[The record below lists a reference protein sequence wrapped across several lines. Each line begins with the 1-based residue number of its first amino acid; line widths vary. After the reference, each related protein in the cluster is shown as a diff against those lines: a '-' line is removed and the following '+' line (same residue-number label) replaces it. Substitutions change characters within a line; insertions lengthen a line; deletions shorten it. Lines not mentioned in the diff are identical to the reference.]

1 MLYNKTKKHH
11 NGRKSNVETRFR
23 IMQHLPRGRVG
34 RGDNERISRSIE
46 WCRTPRLGLDVVV
59 FAVAVVAGHLAS
71 LPGSNRYVSLMFDT
85 TIFFFSS
92 YVDTANLIVIIYIL
106 LAIITHHMRSLCLD
120 IRLSTLGSF
129 GCVVV
134 VQHGQSRSMQCLPRR
149 GGNSKTSAYITGIEV
164 IEEVDGKVML
174 IIASIAIGVVVP
186 ILPLLLSSEL
196 RIMW

>member
-1 MLYNKTKKHH
+1 M
-11 NGRKSNVETRFR
+11 
-23 IMQHLPRGRVG
+23 
-34 RGDNERISRSIE
+34 
-46 WCRTPRLGLDVVV
+46 

-85 TIFFFSS
+85 NIFFFSS
-92 YVDTANLIVIIYIL
+92 YVKTANLIVIILIYIL

-149 GGNSKTSAYITGIEV
+149 GGNSKTSAIHHWDRSNRGSGRKGHAYHSIHWCRGPN
-164 IEEVDGKVML
+164 
-174 IIASIAIGVVVP
+174 IAPCYCPRS
-186 ILPLLLSSEL
+186 
-196 RIMW
+196 